1 MEMEKRT
8 LIAVVLSIAI
18 LIGYQF
24 FFATPPPPQK
34 PAEKPEGI
42 VEKGTI
48 AEKTQIAPV
57 KPVSIPS
64 AAVAEKEIT
73 VDTELYSATLTS
85 VGGTVKKWE
94 LKKHTDKEGLSVVLQ
109 KGQSVVPPLSIM
121 SQNNFNL
128 SGINFRVS
136 GRNLSLSENLPTGS
150 LVFEYATPEYSVR
163 RTFTF
168 YNNKYK
174 FDLKDEVIGLPEYWL
189 AVGNDFGIYNK
200 KDDSEHI
207 GPILLQNTDRI
218 EIKTGKL
225 QEPKV
230 FQGGIKWIA
239 NEDKYFFAGI
249 VPAKQMDEAKAWKI
263 QDASVIAIKG
273 KPGVNDFLI
282 YAGPKEHDRL
292 KELNVGLDHIIDFGF
307 FSIISRPLFWLLK
320 LFYDYLGNYGW
331 AIVLLTIVTRIPFIP
346 LINKS
351 QKAMKKMQDIQP
363 KMAELKEKYKNDPQK
378 MQKELMAMY
387 KKHKVNPLGGCLPM
401 LLQVPVFFAL
411 YTILSIAIELRG
423 APFMLWVTDLSVKDP
438 YYILPIVMGITMVVQ
453 QKMTP
458 TSMDPKQAKIMMFMP
473 VIFTFL
479 FLNFASGL
487 VLYWL
492 VNNVLSIIQQ
502 FFVNKKLAK
511 EKAQS

>member
-1 MEMEKRT
+1 MEKRT
-8 LIAVVLSIAI
+8 LIAVLLSIAI

-24 FFATPPPPQK
+24 FFAPPPPTQK
-34 PAEKPEGI
+34 PVKEPEGI
-42 VEKGTI
+42 VEKEGRT
-48 AEKTQIAPV
+48 EKTMVSPV
-57 KPVSIPS
+57 KPMNVPS
-64 AAVAEKEIT
+64 ASVAEKEII
-73 VDTELYSATLTS
+73 VDTDLYSAALTS

-94 LKKHTDKEGLSVVLQ
+94 LKKYTDKEGLSVVLQ
-109 KGQSVVPPLSIM
+109 KGQSVVRPLSIM
-121 SQNNFNL
+121 SQNNFHF
-128 SGINFRVS
+128 SEINFRVLGKDLKLDKNS
-136 GRNLSLSENLPTGS
+136 PTGS
-150 LVFEYATPEYSVR
+150 LIFEYATPEYSVR

-189 AVGNDFGIYNK
+189 AVGNDFGIYNR
-200 KDDSEHI
+200 KDDSAHI
-207 GPILLQNTDRI
+207 GPILLKDTDRI
-218 EIKTGKL
+218 EVKASKL

-230 FQGGIKWIA
+230 FQNGLKWIA

-249 VPAKQMDEAKAWKI
+249 VPASPMDEAKAWKI
-263 QDASVIAIKG
+263 KDAPVIAIKG
-273 KPGVNDFLI
+273 KPGVNEFLI

-292 KELNVGLDHIIDFGF
+292 KELNVGLEHIIDFGF

-320 LFYDYLGNYGW
+320 LFYNFMGNYGW

-351 QKAMKKMQDIQP
+351 QKAMKKMQEIQP

-387 KKHKVNPLGGCLPM
+387 KKHQVNPLGGCLPM
-401 LLQVPVFFAL
+401 LLQIPVFFAL
-411 YTILSIAIELRG
+411 YKILSIAIELRG
-423 APFMLWVTDLSVKDP
+423 APFMLWITDLSVKDP
-438 YYILPIVMGITMVVQ
+438 YYILPIVMGITMVIQ

-458 TSMDPKQAKIMMFMP
+458 SSMDPKQAKIMMFMP

-492 VNNVLSIIQQ
+492 VNNILSIIQQ
-502 FFVNKKLAK
+502 FFVNKKLER
-511 EKAQS
+511 EKHKTN